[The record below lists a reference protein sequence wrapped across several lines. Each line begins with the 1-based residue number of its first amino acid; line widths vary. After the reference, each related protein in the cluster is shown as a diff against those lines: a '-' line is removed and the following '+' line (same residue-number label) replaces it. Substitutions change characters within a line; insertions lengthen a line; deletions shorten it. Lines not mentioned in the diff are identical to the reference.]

1 MEHPEHLQKSG
12 QTPPL
17 FILDTIPINR
27 SAIERQVQVMSMI
40 GIENTLTG
48 MARHIF
54 DVFKEG
60 VDLPPNATP
69 AEIDKFSKD
78 LETAGE
84 DASRESIRQAESE
97 VKEHV
102 IKHLMAGGTMTE
114 GEADKWFLSYWKH
127 VQHGA
132 LMAEKFRRHN
142 TLMRWL
148 EPIKWWGKA
157 AGMVLLW
164 LGGFAL
170 LIRLDGGGSSG
181 SVPSIQTQTV
191 NSIQQ
196 QMNQPSQIQSTT
208 LITNQFNSMIKG
220 IQSAPSLP
228 SSSSIEATP
237 AIPDALAAVE
247 AEPVTVELETP
258 DGTQQIKTT
267 VREFYKAAPAEVRQ
281 EMEAPKVDHGY
292 DHEDPNDC
300 SHRHCL
306 TPHKDFTISAD
317 FDSGGVQHAHV
328 HY

>member
-1 MEHPEHLQKSG
+1 MEHPEQHSKSG
-12 QTPPL
+12 QMPPL

-27 SAIERQVQVMSMI
+27 STIERQVQVMSMI
-40 GIENTLTG
+40 GMENTLTG

-54 DVFKEG
+54 NVFKEG

-69 AEIDKFSKD
+69 ADIDKFSKD

-84 DASRESIRQAESE
+84 DASQESIRQAESE

-102 IKHLMAGGTMTE
+102 IKHLVADGTMTE
-114 GEADKWFLSYWKH
+114 GQADKWFLSYWKH

-132 LMAEKFRRHN
+132 LMAEKFRRHSR
-142 TLMRWL
+142 LMDRL
-148 EPIKWWGKA
+148 EPIKYWGK
-157 AGMVLLW
+157 GVGIVLLW

-170 LIRLDGGGSSG
+170 LIRLDSGPSS
-181 SVPSIQTQTV
+181 SIPSIQQQTV
-191 NSIQQ
+191 NDIQQ

-208 LITNQFNSMIKG
+208 LISNQFNSMIKG
-220 IQSAPSLP
+220 IQSAPSYP

-237 AIPDALAAVE
+237 AIPDAIAAVE

-281 EMEAPKVDHGY
+281 EMEAPKMDHGY